1 VFRCGVVVCC
11 FSTLCLFV
19 KQVNGVYSSFTDS
32 WLWDVQEVMHDPVMA
47 ADGYTYEK
55 VAIEGWLAAH
65 NTSPLSNAPVPHKQL
80 TPNFGLRSAIREW
93 QGL

>member
-1 VFRCGVVVCC
+1 M
-11 FSTLCLFV
+11 
-19 KQVNGVYSSFTDS
+19 Q
-32 WLWDVQEVMHDPVMA
+32 DPVMA

-55 VAIEGWLAAH
+55 VAIEGWLSAH
-65 NTSPLSNAPVPHKQL
+65 NTSPLSNAPLPHKQL